1 MEDKPIN
8 ERILKITGSS
18 CIENDLELG
27 QDISVNI
34 QGNVI
39 KIEEKDNQDGTK
51 DRIFF
56 IKQISAKI
64 TMVLTPDERT
74 KE

>member
-1 MEDKPIN
+1 MDIN

-18 CIENDLELG
+18 SLEGDLKLG
-27 QDISVNI
+27 EYVKVNLD
-34 QGNVI
+34 GFVV

-56 IKQISAKI
+56 VKQSIAIVRDEKSEAK
-64 TMVLTPDERT
+64 E
-74 KE
+74 